1 MPMSKKFDDGIIL
14 ENFDV
19 IVIFPIYGKFGAI
32 RKRDSGRMVWKTY
45 IFNVTFYLTKTD
57 NGPRKSLSQF
67 SPIALSKGTIFD

>member
-1 MPMSKKFDDGIIL
+1 MSMSKKFDDGIIL

-45 IFNVTFYLTKTD
+45 IFNNSNF
-57 NGPRKSLSQF
+57 LSHKNWQRTEKI
-67 SPIALSKGTIFD
+67 SVAVLSHCFE